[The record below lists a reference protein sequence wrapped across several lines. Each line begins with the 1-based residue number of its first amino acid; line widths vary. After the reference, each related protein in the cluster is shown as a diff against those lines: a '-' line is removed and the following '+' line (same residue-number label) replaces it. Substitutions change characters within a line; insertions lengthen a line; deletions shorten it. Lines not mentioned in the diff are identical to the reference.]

1 MWKYAKYIE
10 IDDFCQAQPSSS
22 YSWLSLSLEGG
33 WKKEA
38 RRKEFRRKELRKEL
52 ILSSTKTWL
61 C

>member
-1 MWKYAKYIE
+1 VTEA
-10 IDDFCQAQPSSS
+10 F
-22 YSWLSLSLEGG
+22 EGG